1 MYGCRDA
8 GQNFE
13 LLVRHVMVDNLGF
26 VSGKWSACV
35 FEREKK
41 HLTAYVYGDNFTVKG
56 ARDEVEKFLVDL
68 KEHMMAKK
76 RHLGAEQ
83 ELRRRAGDHVPE

>member
-13 LLVRHVMVDNLGF
+13 LFVRHVMVDNLGF

-41 HLTAYVYGDNFTVKG
+41 HLTAYVYGDNFTV
-56 ARDEVEKFLVDL
+56 
-68 KEHMMAKK
+68 
-76 RHLGAEQ
+76 
-83 ELRRRAGDHVPE
+83 